1 MSSEFMLTCE
11 VLDQMDDLSSRTLYR
26 AEVQQIPFLSRR
38 EQPEVVEAARSGD
51 ETASHRLLTN
61 CLNWTMRRAAVTYR
75 TAEPAHLEMMDLVGQ
90 ANMKMVEAMPN
101 ALAAENP
108 VGYLMAVSA
117 REMQRYCTY
126 HDPLITRSKDR
137 PLTDVHPSTVSL
149 DAGEVP
155 LLHTLASGEVVTTNT
170 PEYEIVYAALRQLG
184 SRHRAVLEA
193 AFGLDGQPK
202 RKNQD
207 IADELGLPK
216 ETIEKYLWR
225 AKKRLARKLAPHIGQ
240 LTMAGTT

>member
-1 MSSEFMLTCE
+1 
-11 VLDQMDDLSSRTLYR
+11 MDDLSSRALYR

-38 EQPEVVEAARSGD
+38 DQREVVEAARNGD
-51 ETASHRLLTN
+51 EAASHRLLTN
-61 CLNWTMRRAAVTYR
+61 CLNWTMRQAAATYR

-101 ALAAENP
+101 ALAADNP
-108 VGYLMAVSA
+108 IGYLMAVSA

-126 HDPLITRSKDR
+126 HDPLIKRAKDQ
-137 PLTDVHPSTVSL
+137 PLTADHPGTVSL

-155 LLHTLASGEVVTTNT
+155 LLQTLTSSEVATTDT

-184 SRHRAVLEA
+184 RRHRAVLEA
-193 AFGLDGQPK
+193 AYGLDGQPK
-202 RKNQD
+202 CKNQD

-225 AKKRLARKLAPHIGQ
+225 AKKRLAKKLAPHIGQ
-240 LTMAGTT
+240 LTMVGNS